1 MLIKRSALRL
11 NCAAVAAI
19 LIGFSGSRPVQAG
32 DLFQKP
38 QVLFMQQDRVVTFEL
53 TPPNGDQP
61 LGGGVGAQVGTATGA
76 INGTSVVN
84 FKFTFTSNPF
94 VRPLTFNFD
103 NRVGITDVDGD
114 QIIFQNVGTGR
125 FNAPLIDPTLPVAPT
140 LVAPYQVFG
149 SPIAPATGGPLT
161 GTYRV
166 VATSGKYI
174 AQYPLGQVFQYK
186 AISFNPATPPT
197 APGTTGSSYV
207 EVYK

>member
-76 INGTSVVN
+76 MNFFRALMASFSVAV
-84 FKFTFTSNPF
+84 FTAILLAVLGRNISIGVEQHAGVKHAIASADMVSAFRYVFGAAGLMLASAAVLF
-94 VRPLTFNFD
+94 GIMEERPLA
-103 NRVGITDVDGD
+103 GPAKI
-114 QIIFQNVGTGR
+114 
-125 FNAPLIDPTLPVAPT
+125 
-140 LVAPYQVFG
+140 
-149 SPIAPATGGPLT
+149 PATE
-161 GTYRV
+161 
-166 VATSGKYI
+166 
-174 AQYPLGQVFQYK
+174 
-186 AISFNPATPPT
+186 PA
-197 APGTTGSSYV
+197 
-207 EVYK
+207 E